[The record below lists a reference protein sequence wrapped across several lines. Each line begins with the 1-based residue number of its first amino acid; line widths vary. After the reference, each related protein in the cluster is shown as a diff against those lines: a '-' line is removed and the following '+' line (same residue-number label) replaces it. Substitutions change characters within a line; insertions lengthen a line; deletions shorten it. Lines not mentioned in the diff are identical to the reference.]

1 MKNTFTIDGILLL
14 DKPAGAS
21 SNRVLQ
27 GVKHG
32 YRAKKAGH
40 TGTLDPFADG
50 LLVCCFGKA
59 TKVSGLL
66 LDADKRYRAYLTLGQ
81 ATATGDT
88 EGEVVATQ
96 AVTNLNEEQIQQVL
110 LELTGVQQQVPPM
123 YSALKHEGKR
133 LYELAR
139 QGIEVERKA
148 RAVTIHELTLLS
160 WSNKH
165 IEFEVHCSK
174 GTYVR
179 TLGEDIAK
187 GLGTVG
193 HLKALRR
200 LSIAHFH
207 VDTALT
213 PDALEQ
219 QQWPREA
226 LLPSDDALR
235 DWSRCTMG
243 PEHSQRF
250 CHGQIVDADVEDGG
264 APGEELRVYAAD
276 GRFLGCGTKLESG
289 LIKPKRLFASADKG

>member
-1 MKNTFTIDGILLL
+1 MKKTITIDGILLL

-66 LDADKRYRAYLTLGQ
+66 LDADKRYRAYLHLGQ
-81 ATATGDT
+81 ATDTGDT
-88 EGEVVATQ
+88 EGSIVQEHVLPDINQEQVEQ
-96 AVTNLNEEQIQQVL
+96 AL

-148 RAVTIHELTLLS
+148 RTVTIHELNLIS
-160 WSNKH
+160 WSQAH
-165 IEFEVHCSK
+165 VEFEVHCSK

-179 TLGEDIAK
+179 TLGEDLAK
-187 GLGTVG
+187 ALGTVG

-207 VDTALT
+207 VDQALT
-213 PDALEQ
+213 PSALEQ
-219 QQWPREA
+219 QEWPHDV

-235 DWSRCTMG
+235 DWPKCIMG

-250 CHGQIVDADVEDGG
+250 CHGQTVTADVEDHTEVG
-264 APGEELRVYAAD
+264 AELRVYAAD
-276 GRFLGCGTKLESG
+276 GRFLGCGSKLDSG